1 MGSYRRG
8 SIPGG
13 LFVALLAVLLVA
25 TTPAVASVVLFHG
38 TLAEYAASDFAI
50 KTPLPNCGAVAP
62 PPVTEEPVVVAVFPL
77 LYNTAS
83 YHDLYWEPST
93 CYAYAYVG
101 IRWIPVAC
109 W

>member
-1 MGSYRRG
+1 MNSYRRG

-13 LFVALLAVLLVA
+13 LFVALLVVFLVA

-38 TLAEYAASDFAI
+38 TLAEYAASDFASE
-50 KTPLPNCGAVAP
+50 TPLPNCGAFAP

-83 YHDLYWEPST
+83 YHDLHWEPST

-101 IRWIPVAC
+101 LRWMPVAC